1 MATTL
6 KDIAQRAGVTSA
18 TVSMVINNKPNISKT
33 TRERV
38 MAIARE
44 LNYHP
49 NLMARGLATKKTN
62 SIGII
67 VPNLASSFVVRVLQG
82 IKSSIREKDYTVL
95 LFDTTGHQ
103 EREVDVFNRVVLAG
117 RVDGAIVITT
127 ASIDEDLRL
136 FGQENMP
143 CILVARKSDS
153 VDSVY
158 VNHELASKEAIEYLL
173 GKGHQNIAVVGSSKI
188 KGVMEDR
195 LAGYRKAL
203 EGKGIAFNPE
213 ATLDLT
219 DDTMEAGA
227 AAVDRILALNPK
239 PTAVFCPAGDMVAVG
254 VVKELRRK
262 GIAVPGDIAVVGY
275 DDLPAAE
282 VVEPSL
288 TTVRQ
293 PKLEMGDYAISM
305 IIDKIEG
312 REKGTKHKELN
323 AKLIVRESA

>member
-18 TVSMVINNKPNISKT
+18 TVSMVINNKPNISKS

-67 VPNLASSFVVRVLQG
+67 VPNLASSFIVRVLQG

-103 EREVDVFNRVVLAG
+103 EREVDVYNRVVLAG
-117 RVDGAIVITT
+117 RVDGAIVITS
-127 ASIDEDLRL
+127 ASIEEDLRL
-136 FGQENMP
+136 FSRENMP
-143 CILVARKSDS
+143 CILVARKSDV

-158 VNHELASKEAIEYLL
+158 VNHELASKEAVEYLI
-173 GKGHQNIAVVGSSKI
+173 GKGHQNISVVTTSKAQ
-188 KGVMEDR
+188 GVMEDR
-195 LAGYRKAL
+195 VAGYRRAL
-203 EGKGIAFNPE
+203 DEKGIAYRPE
-213 ATLDLT
+213 AAIDLA
-219 DDTMEAGA
+219 DDSAEAGA
-227 AAVDRILALNPK
+227 SAVERLLALNPR
-239 PTAVFCPAGDMVAVG
+239 PTAVFCPAGDMAAVG
-254 VVKELRRK
+254 IVKELRRK
-262 GIAVPGDIAVVGY
+262 GVSVPGNMAVVGY